1 MISRT
6 SFIRDDSNDL
16 PNDPS
21 NDLSKGLSKDLSND
35 LFENFSKLSKS
46 IFAEQVNAIRLFK

>member
-1 MISRT
+1 M
-6 SFIRDDSNDL
+6 RDDSNDL

-35 LFENFSKLSKS
+35 LFEIFLKLSKS